1 MDKKPH
7 DLVRFNFLINQ
18 LDSIHGELV
27 ELLKECIDMD
37 IKKTNIVTFIQ
48 NEDGD
53 YFLKRSKENIQ
64 SLDGLSNDELITL
77 IDYFMEY

>member
-1 MDKKPH
+1 MNKE
-7 DLVRFNFLINQ
+7 RFNLLVNQ

-48 NEDGD
+48 NEYGD

>member
-1 MDKKPH
+1 MNKE
-7 DLVRFNFLINQ
+7 RFNLLVNQ